1 MYQVGWG
8 KIYFPLLGTLLRVF
22 HHLRSHHWR
31 YKYNIPHLEPS
42 RSWQQYVHR
51 CKRVIT
57 RLSSSTAVREHNM
70 FNVYY
75 FKLLSFYFCSG
86 SEFRYYTNFLKYVYV
101 QLSYFYEFYFEV
113 REYYK
118 IFMRRG
124 PGSDRDKKHWS
135 TWKIALI
142 LALFQ
147 LRNFVFFFLL
157 LTENCPNSCSQYL
170 RFL

>member
-1 MYQVGWG
+1 M
-8 KIYFPLLGTLLRVF
+8 
-22 HHLRSHHWR
+22 
-31 YKYNIPHLEPS
+31 
-42 RSWQQYVHR
+42 
-51 CKRVIT
+51 IT
-57 RLSSSTAVREHNM
+57 RLSSSTAVHERNT

-86 SEFRYYTNFLKYVYV
+86 SEFKYYTNFLKYVYV

-118 IFMRRG
+118 IFIRRG

-135 TWKIALI
+135 TWKIALT

-147 LRNFVFFFLL
+147 LRNLSYFFFLTTHRKL
-157 LTENCPNSCSQYL
+157 SKLMFPIFKVFILYL
-170 RFL
+170 KPILQLIF